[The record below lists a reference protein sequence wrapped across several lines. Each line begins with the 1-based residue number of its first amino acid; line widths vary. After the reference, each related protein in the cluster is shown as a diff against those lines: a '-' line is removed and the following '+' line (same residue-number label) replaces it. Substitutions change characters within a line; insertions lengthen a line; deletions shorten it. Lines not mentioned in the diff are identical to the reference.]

1 MLDYYSS
8 MGRLVK
14 EIEVYKS
21 AVLKRMAKA
30 KPTDNL
36 TEVTRLACGF
46 TDEEAKDILLA
57 EFARQNDGVQSDT
70 FIIGCVWED
79 LKNKKFKVINV
90 RSDRQLRLLMLPYFL
105 PYMNNKWQQLGKKLG
120 IQKWD
125 QKWIDHINEIYPK
138 AKGTK
143 DYDGLLKGL
152 ERIIAT
158 IIKNKAFRKYKNEIW
173 NKWRKKLQQLPEFTN
188 K

>member
-1 MLDYYSS
+1 MVDYYSN

-36 TEVTRLACGF
+36 TEVIRLACGF
-46 TDEEAKDILLA
+46 SEEEAKDILLA

-70 FIIGCVWED
+70 FKIGCVWED
-79 LKNKKFKVINV
+79 LKSKKFKVANV

-105 PYMNNKWQQLGKKLG
+105 PYMNKKWQQMGKQLG
-120 IQKWD
+120 IKKWD
-125 QKWIDHINEIYPK
+125 QRWIDHINEIYPK
-138 AKGTK
+138 TKGTQ
-143 DYDGLLKGL
+143 DYDALLKGL

-158 IIKNKAFRKYKNEIW
+158 IKKNKAFRKYKNEVW
-173 NKWRKKLQQLPEFTN
+173 DRWREKLDELPEFTN